1 MDDGTLQRVCTHA
14 AERLIAVYEIY
25 CLPLDTLCYRILKSE
40 TKIIYIFTLLCLL
53 FSLTRIHTHYF
64 SIYI

>member
-25 CLPLDTLCYRILKSE
+25 SLPLDMLCYRILKSE

-53 FSLTRIHTHYF
+53 FSLTRIYPVF
-64 SIYI
+64 EDQ